1 MVIAAAV
8 GARSHGD
15 HVARLRHLVVD
26 LAQRRRHLIGERADG
41 AWGGAVNA
49 AKPVPPAIR
58 GLWFSSVKIGFWRCA
73 VTAECSCIISS
84 GKWPNGRRL
93 TARVAAKVRRAALA
107 GRSRLVALERAGEFR
122 AKRNRRSRPA

>member
-1 MVIAAAV
+1 M
-8 GARSHGD
+8 
-15 HVARLRHLVVD
+15 
-26 LAQRRRHLIGERADG
+26 EP
-41 AWGGAVNA
+41 GGAPSMRPNPCLQPFA
-49 AKPVPPAIR
+49 
-58 GLWFSSVKIGFWRCA
+58 GFGFVSENRVLEA